1 MHADLTRLVDA
12 AQGTVEVVELPRAA
26 GTALSS
32 PREAR
37 QPLGLRTAS
46 RALTPRWR
54 LASFSALAAADRIVP
69 EPAEEGID
77 RDELADDAAL
87 PAVAES
93 TTGAAVRTFPRG
105 RRLGTLVHRLFE
117 TADFVTATRF
127 TLRDQA
133 ASLLP
138 AYGMDAQWAEALA
151 DTVCDVLD
159 TPLTADAEPVRLRT
173 VTRQQRLT
181 ELEFVF
187 PVALAADESTLG
199 TFTAERLAAVYAAH
213 GRGWLAGEYAERLR
227 RLPFAP
233 LTGYL
238 KGYIDLVF
246 AAHGRWYVADY
257 KTNDLGRRPADY
269 GGERLVR
276 EMQRH
281 HYVLQAHLYAVAVHR
296 YLQRRQPGYSY
307 GRDFGGVLYLF
318 VRGMAP
324 VWTPGCGVFFDRPD
338 ETLIE
343 ALSRALTEPIASR

>member
-1 MHADLTRLVDA
+1 MRADLDRLVA
-12 AQGTVEVVELPRAA
+12 ESEGAVEVVDLPRRPGTPLASARTAA
-26 GTALSS
+26 SPLALR
-32 PREAR
+32 P
-37 QPLGLRTAS
+37 AS
-46 RALTPRWR
+46 RALVQRWR
-54 LASFSALAAADRIVP
+54 LASFSALAAADRAVP

-77 RDELADDAAL
+77 RDELADDAAVI
-87 PAVAES
+87 PVVDDA
-93 TTGAAVRTFPRG
+93 AAVRVFPRG

-117 TADFVTATRF
+117 TADFVSATRE
-127 TLRDQA
+127 TLCTQT

-138 AYGMDAQWAEALA
+138 AYGMESHWAEVLA

-159 TPLTADAEPVRLRT
+159 TPLTAEGEPVRLRD
-173 VTRQQRLT
+173 VHRERRLT

-187 PVALAADESTLG
+187 PVALAADESALG
-199 TFTAERLAAVYAAH
+199 TFTAERLAAVYAAR
-213 GRGWLAGEYAERLR
+213 GRGWLAAEYAERLR

-233 LTGYL
+233 LSGYL

-257 KTNDLGRRPADY
+257 KTNDLGPRPADY
-269 GGERLVR
+269 GPERLIR

-296 YLQRRQPGYSY
+296 YLQRRLPGYVY
-307 GRDFGGVLYLF
+307 ERDFGGVLYLF

-324 VWTPGCGVFFDRPD
+324 SQAPGSGVFFDRPD

-343 ALSRALTEPIASR
+343 ALSDALAEPDTSR